1 MSDLLNEMK
10 GLIRTLNEA
19 GKAYYQEA
27 RELMSNFE
35 YDALYDRL
43 VELEKLTGTV
53 MADSPT
59 IHVGYEVLSD
69 LPKENH
75 VCGLMSSGDF
85 NGLTKEDLITMYN

>member
-1 MSDLLNEMK
+1 MSNLLKEMK
-10 GLIRTLNEA
+10 ELIQTLNQA

-27 RELMSNFE
+27 REIMSNYE
-35 YDALYDRL
+35 YDQLYDRL
-43 VELEKLTGTV
+43 VELEKLTGVV

-75 VCGLMSSGDF
+75 DIINTSLPSIEIS
-85 NGLTKEDLITMYN
+85 